1 MKLSVSCDV
10 LKLMVSDLLAL
21 ALTRL
26 RVDMV
31 ELRVTLVTS
40 LQTLTLTPGVLP
52 HCHAGTHLVTQPRR
66 QSAPIT

>member
-1 MKLSVSCDV
+1 
-10 LKLMVSDLLAL
+10 MVSDLLAL

-52 HCHAGTHLVTQPRR
+52 H
-66 QSAPIT
+66 